1 MGMKQANASQLRGL
15 QPLVT
20 SPNEVLL
27 GGGGLKRSGVQ

>member
-20 SPNEVLL
+20 SPNEVLW
-27 GGGGLKRSGVQ
+27 GGLKRSGVQ